1 MLLNLLGGK
10 DCIHN
15 LARTGSNPLSPFT
28 ETVAV
33 PFQIFLMIGGH
44 MFHDSAVLPLPAI
57 QTPVGGNAVVII
69 KDFDNSVGYPHILN
83 FQNN

>member
-1 MLLNLLGGK
+1 
-10 DCIHN
+10 
-15 LARTGSNPLSPFT
+15 
-28 ETVAV
+28 
-33 PFQIFLMIGGH
+33 